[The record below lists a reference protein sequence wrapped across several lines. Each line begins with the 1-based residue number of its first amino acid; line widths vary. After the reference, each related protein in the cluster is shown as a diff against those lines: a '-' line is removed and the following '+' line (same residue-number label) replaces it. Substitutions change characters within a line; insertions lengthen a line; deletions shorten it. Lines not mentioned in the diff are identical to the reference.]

1 MSTTNHA
8 DVLVIGAGTMGVA
21 AAWALARRG
30 VDVLAIE
37 QFEYFHTKG
46 SHGGHTRIFRHCYF
60 EGEKYV
66 PWTLEADRL
75 FTEMQDRTGLEMQLR
90 VGCLDI
96 GTAQNRH
103 ARLAQATAIAHNLP
117 FEMLSGKEVND
128 RFPGWNLPEDY
139 EACLDP
145 DGGVLK
151 VENVFRGFRQELE
164 SAGGRIVENTPVIG
178 WKANDQGVTV
188 ETANGTFTG
197 KHLIITAGA
206 WAGKV
211 LSDLHLPLTPTRKPV
226 MWFEVD
232 DPAVFAPERFPSF
245 IIDCDIAHFYGLPAV
260 HPDSLK
266 LGIHSDANVVDPDNF
281 QRIVQPEDMVPEF
294 VEFLTTMLKGA
305 HPRAVNTS
313 MCMYTMTPDEDFIID
328 RHPGHS
334 NVSIAAGFSGHGF
347 KFATIIGEHLA
358 DLATNPSA
366 DIVPAFAVSRF
377 DEQTSVISNVR

>member
-1 MSTTNHA
+1 MFTTNHA

-37 QFEYFHTKG
+37 QFQYYNDKS
-46 SHGGHTRIFRHCYF
+46 SHSGNTRIFRHCYF

-75 FTEMQDRTGLEMQLR
+75 FRELQDRTGLDLQLR

-96 GTAQNRH
+96 GTPKNHHAQ
-103 ARLAQATAIAHNLP
+103 LAKATAIAHNLP
-117 FEMLSGKEVND
+117 YEMLTGSEVND
-128 RFPGWNLPEDY
+128 RFPGWNLPADF

-145 DGGVLK
+145 DGGVLM
-151 VENVFRGFRQELE
+151 VENVFRAFRKELE
-164 SAGGRIVENTPVIG
+164 AAGGRIVENTPVISWNADDSG
-178 WKANDQGVTV
+178 ATV

-211 LSDLHLPLTPTRKPV
+211 LRDLRLPLTPTRKPV

-232 DPAVFAPERFPSF
+232 DPKVFAQERFPSF

-260 HPDSLK
+260 YPDSLK
-266 LGIHSDANVVDPDNF
+266 MGIHSDANVVDPDDF
-281 QRIVQPEDMVPEF
+281 HREVTAEDMVPEF
-294 VEFLTTMLKGA
+294 VQFLTTMLKGA
-305 HPRAVNTS
+305 HPRTVNTS

-328 RHPGHS
+328 RHPRHN

-347 KFATIIGEHLA
+347 KFATVIGEHLA
-358 DLATNPSA
+358 DLATKDEA
-366 DIVPAFAVSRF
+366 ATVPAFAVSRF
-377 DEQTSVISNVR
+377 DEQVSIISNIR

>member
-1 MSTTNHA
+1 MSTSNHA

-37 QFEYFHTKG
+37 QFQYYHPMG
-46 SHGGHTRIFRHCYF
+46 SHSGHTRIFRHCYF

-96 GTAQNRH
+96 GTLENRH
-103 ARLAQATAIAHNLP
+103 ARLAEATAIEHSLP
-117 FEMLSGKEVND
+117 YEMLTGTDVNE
-128 RFPGWNLPEDY
+128 RFPGWNLPSDY

-151 VENVFRGFRQELE
+151 VENVFRAFRQELE
-164 SAGGRIVENTPVIG
+164 AAGGRIVENTPVIS
-178 WKANDQGVTV
+178 WSADDNGVTV
-188 ETANGTFTG
+188 ETADGTFTG
-197 KHLIITAGA
+197 RKLIVTAGS

-211 LSDLHLPLTPTRKPV
+211 LADLNMPLEVTRKPV

-232 DPAVFAPERFPSF
+232 NPAAFAPERFPAF
-245 IIDCDIAHFYGLPAV
+245 IIDSDIAHFYGLPAV
-260 HPDSLK
+260 YPDSLK
-266 LGIHSDANVVDPDNF
+266 MGTHSDREVVDADTID
-281 QRIVQPEDMVPEF
+281 RIVRPGDMKQEF

-305 HPRAVNTS
+305 HPRTVQTS

-328 RHPGHS
+328 HHPRHA
-334 NVSIAAGFSGHGF
+334 NVSVAAGFSGHGF
-347 KFATIIGEHLA
+347 KFATVVGEHLA
-358 DLATNPSA
+358 DLAMVESA
-366 DIVPAFAVSRF
+366 ETIPAFALSRF
-377 DEQTSVISNVR
+377 DKVGSVINNVR